1 MSAHS
6 EIVRSY
12 IELRNYLA
20 KSNPQPNMKFEVNFK
35 VLNQSL
41 MAFNT
46 VTGASIEVAKIRP
59 NFPGVFM
66 PHYGC
71 IFERYATDLI
81 RYINMGL
88 LKNVNQSNDEILSL
102 SLKHKDSLNLNKA
115 YEPY

>member
-20 KSNPQPNMKFEVNFK
+20 KSNPQPNMEFEIKFK
-35 VLNQSL
+35 IIKQSL

-46 VTGASIEVAKIRP
+46 QSGAVVEVAKVRP
-59 NFPGVFM
+59 NFPGVFV

-71 IFERYATDLI
+71 MFERYSTDLI
-81 RYINMGL
+81 KYINENL
-88 LKNVNQSNDEILSL
+88 LKESKEPNGEIVSL
-102 SLKHKDSLNLNKA
+102 ASRHKSSLNLKKA
-115 YEPY
+115 YEPN